1 MRIGFRASNAPAA
14 QQALAE
20 LTARH
25 GDVPVQKAEVIVALG
40 GDGFST
46 AEDTKGSVILVQAQ
60 ASGSDAGTA
69 NSTITNAGTITATFT
84 SRATSTGP
92 GTAGDGGYAVA
103 STISMLPVPTL
114 SPCHA

>member
-40 GDGFST
+40 GDGFMLQT
-46 AEDTKGSVILVQAQ
+46 LHETQG
-60 ASGSDAGTA
+60 AG
-69 NSTITNAGTITATFT
+69 
-84 SRATSTGP
+84 
-92 GTAGDGGYAVA
+92 
-103 STISMLPVPTL
+103 LPVYGMNCGTVGFLMNTYQIDALPERLAAAEMAVINKHHTVR
-114 SPCHA
+114 